1 MNKPKG
7 FTLVEILVVVA
18 IIALL
23 ATIAIPN
30 LLRAR
35 ITANESSAKA
45 TLKAIS
51 SAIEI
56 YASIN
61 SLYPSNTT
69 VIVGNPAYLSVDYF
83 TGIYNGY
90 TFTPTLTQSSY
101 VVVALPSASS
111 QGTESYTISTG
122 SVLVTNP

>member
-1 MNKPKG
+1 MKSLKA

-35 ITANESSAKA
+35 VTANQTSARA

-51 SAIEI
+51 SAVET
-56 YASIN
+56 YASTN
-61 SLYPSNTT
+61 SSYPTSTAA
-69 VIVGNPAYLSVDYF
+69 IVGNPPYLNTDYF
-83 TGIYNGY
+83 TGTYNGY
-90 TFTPTLTQSSY
+90 VFIATLASY
-101 VVVALPSASS
+101 SYTVVALPSPPSP
-111 QGTESYTISTG
+111 GVESYTISTG
-122 SVLVTNP
+122 AVLITNP

>member
-1 MNKPKG
+1 MNSKLA

-35 ITANESSAKA
+35 VTANQTSAQA

-51 SAIEI
+51 TAIET
-56 YASIN
+56 YASSN
-61 SLYPSNTT
+61 NGYPTSTT
-69 VIVGNPAYLSVDYF
+69 IIVGNPAYLSTDYF
-83 TGIYNGY
+83 TGTHNGY
-90 TFTPTLTQSSY
+90 TFAPTLTSSSY
-101 VVVALPSASS
+101 VIVAIPTASS
-111 QGTESYTISTG
+111 QGIDSYTISTG
-122 SVLVTNP
+122 SILTVNP